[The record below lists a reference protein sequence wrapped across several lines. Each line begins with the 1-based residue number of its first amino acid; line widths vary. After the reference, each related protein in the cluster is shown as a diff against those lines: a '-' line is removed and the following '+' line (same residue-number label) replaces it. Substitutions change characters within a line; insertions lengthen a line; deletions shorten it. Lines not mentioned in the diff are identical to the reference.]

1 LHNGKIKQPIQRP
14 VSRWSDCQKGKGM
27 TKYYINGFR
36 EGENYFNRTFKSH
49 GATEQDRKKL
59 ERGEV
64 VVLQDDEFYMEVQE

>member
-1 LHNGKIKQPIQRP
+1 
-14 VSRWSDCQKGKGM
+14 M

-49 GATEQDRKKL
+49 GATQQDKEKL

-64 VVLQDDEFYMEVQE
+64 VILQDDEFYMEVQE